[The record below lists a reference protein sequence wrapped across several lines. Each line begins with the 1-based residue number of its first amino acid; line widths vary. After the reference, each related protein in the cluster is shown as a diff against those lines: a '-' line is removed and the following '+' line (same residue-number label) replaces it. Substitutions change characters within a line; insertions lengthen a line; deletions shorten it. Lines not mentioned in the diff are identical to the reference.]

1 MNAPVEVLKFMS
13 TEIRLGGTVRKID
26 LDHLEQFQ
34 LMIYAGERMMI
45 GLSVE
50 AHYGAPF
57 VKAWLEHPSYAAV
70 INDVRVSNEVKMNRK
85 RNLARW
91 ALSRALVN
99 EIMIVDDAIQ
109 IHSDHVPHADVSSNV
124 FLRSEFIMPCC
135 FMKLVIND
143 MFVLL

>member
-1 MNAPVEVLKFMS
+1 MNAPVQVLKFIP
-13 TEIRLGGTVRKID
+13 EIRLGGMVRKFD
-26 LDHLEQFQ
+26 FDHLEQFQ
-34 LMIYAGERMMI
+34 LVIYPGERLMI

-50 AHYGAPF
+50 AHYEAPF
-57 VKAWLEHPSYAAV
+57 IKEWLDHPSYAAA
-70 INDVRVSNEVKMNRK
+70 INDVRVSDEVKMNRK

-143 MFVLL
+143 PYVLL